1 MNQNLYSSDGTI
13 QLAPPK
19 TMPLSAHTIQLKRF
33 NYIQVNLPICRNH
46 FPGVFE
52 PQLDEV
58 LSLVLVERRDPDH
71 VGGHPVHRD
80 LDLVAKSELY
90 AERVHPWQV

>member
-1 MNQNLYSSDGTI
+1 
-13 QLAPPK
+13 
-19 TMPLSAHTIQLKRF
+19 MPLSAHTIQLKRF

-58 LSLVLVERRDPDH
+58 LSLVLVERRNPDH

-80 LDLVAKSELY
+80 LDQ
-90 AERVHPWQV
+90 ERTLCGTRPSMAGSVLPRAM